1 MTNEIPAEGL
11 QLRTL
16 ISSDGQLR
24 VRLAR
29 VPVEAPGPDEVLIRV
44 EATPINPSDQ
54 GGLVGAADHSTLKVE
69 DGVLTGRVPPMM
81 LQLFKNRLDE
91 EFLSGNEGA
100 GVVIAAGDNARALLG
115 RTVALLGGSMY
126 AQYRLAKASEV
137 LLLPEGTTPAQG
149 ASAFINPLTVLGMVE
164 TMKREGHKALV
175 HTAAAS
181 NVGQML
187 QRLCLAEGIPLV
199 NIVRNQKQAQILRDI
214 GATHVLD
221 STDAA
226 FTADLHAA
234 LAETGAT
241 LAFDAVAGGPLAY
254 QILLGME
261 AALRQKDAGSGV
273 YGSAVHK
280 QVYVYGILNPGP
292 IDIMAH
298 GAGMAWGVGG
308 WLLFNFLARIGPDA
322 TQALRERVARD
333 IRTIFASHYTEEISL
348 ADALK
353 PEILL
358 RSIAHNTGSK
368 FLIAPQKGL

>member
-54 GGLVGAADHSTLKVE
+54 GGLIGAADHSTLKVE

-91 EFLSGNEGA
+91 EFQSGNEGA
-100 GVVIAAGDNARALLG
+100 GVVIAAGDNAKALLG

-164 TMKREGHKALV
+164 TMKREGHKAMV

-221 STDAA
+221 STDAN
-226 FTADLHAA
+226 FIPDLHAA

-254 QILLGME
+254 QILIGME
-261 AALRQKDAGSGV
+261 AALRQKDATSGV
-273 YGSAVHK
+273 YGSPVHK

-292 IDIMAH
+292 VDIMAH

-308 WLLFNFLARIGPDA
+308 WLLFNFLAQIGPEA
-322 TQALRERVARD
+322 TQALR
-333 IRTIFASHYTEEISL
+333 
-348 ADALK
+348 
-353 PEILL
+353 
-358 RSIAHNTGSK
+358 
-368 FLIAPQKGL
+368 